1 MLQFVVV
8 TDPITLIVL
17 SDQSGNKQTYRGCS
31 IAKSEVFDPC
41 AMSDSLTKLTN
52 GKEKVDYCG
61 TCEADLCNG
70 ASHQSFTMISVFVVP
85 CFAIII
91 SRWIGV

>member
-1 MLQFVVV
+1 MSQFVVV
-8 TDPITLIVL
+8 TDPIALIVL

-41 AMSDSLTKLTN
+41 AMSDSVTKLTN
-52 GKEKVDYCG
+52 GKGRVDYCE

-70 ASHQSFTMISVFVVP
+70 ASHQSFTQPNIL
-85 CFAIII
+85 ITK
-91 SRWIGV
+91 